1 MKITLTHTL
10 SFSLAT
16 PPRALQH
23 VLLTALGTPQQKI
36 ERWSIAMPGF
46 AEAVTFRDAFGNR
59 AQLVSQVKPEDPI
72 VVTVSGV
79 VETTDKAGVLGRL
92 DFDPMPAIFR
102 RPTALTKPAPE
113 LVEGLSNDGGRIAML
128 HELMDRVNRAFSL
141 PAPAEPVQSQSQSQ
155 SQDGQS
161 QSQGG
166 SLPEE
171 TIEPAITAAKENP
184 ADFAHA
190 LIGAARALDIPA
202 RYVTGYL
209 AGDDS
214 AASFHAWAE
223 CWDERLGWIGFDA
236 MFNLCPADTYIRLA
250 AGLDAMGTMPL
261 RCVPVWPEMPVETVE
276 MVVTG

>member
-10 SFSLAT
+10 SFSLAI
-16 PPRALQH
+16 PSRALQH
-23 VLLTALGTPQQKI
+23 VLLSALGTPQQKI
-36 ERWSIAMPGF
+36 ERWSISMPGF

-72 VVTVSGV
+72 LVTVSGV

-92 DFDPMPAIFR
+92 DYDPMPAIFR
-102 RPTALTKPAPE
+102 RPTALTKAAPA
-113 LVEGLSNDGGRIAML
+113 LVDGLTNDGGRIAML

-141 PAPAEPVQSQSQSQ
+141 SAPVGAAETQSQN
-155 SQDGQS
+155 
-161 QSQGG
+161 QSQGEQ
-166 SLPEE
+166 SQPEE
-171 TIEPAITAAKENP
+171 PPEPGEVPKENP

-209 AGDDS
+209 AGD
-214 AASFHAWAE
+214 AGTASFHAWAE

-236 MFNLCPADTYIRLA
+236 MFNLCPADSYIRLA
-250 AGLDAMGTMPL
+250 AGLDAMGTLPL
-261 RCVPVWPEMPVETVE
+261 RCVPAWPEMPVETVE
-276 MVVTG
+276 MVVT